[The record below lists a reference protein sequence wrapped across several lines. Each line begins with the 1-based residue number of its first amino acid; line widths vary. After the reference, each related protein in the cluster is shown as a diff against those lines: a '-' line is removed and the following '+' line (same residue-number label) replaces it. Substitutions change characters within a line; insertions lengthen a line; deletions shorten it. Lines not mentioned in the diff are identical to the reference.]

1 MTAELDLDGTST
13 EKLVYELRQV
23 LRAEQEE
30 QEAKDRYDGYDWG
43 YHGFQWFE
51 ASRKAGESFRA
62 ALDEAID
69 ARVRAVLA
77 EVSLQTPSNGNA

>member
-1 MTAELDLDGTST
+1 MST
-13 EKLVYELRQV
+13 EKLVGELRQV

-30 QEAKDRYDGYDWG
+30 QEAKDRYTGYEWG

-51 ASRKAGESFRA
+51 ASRKAGEEFHA

-69 ARVRAVLA
+69 ARVRAALERFGLVA
-77 EVSLQTPSNGNA
+77 ESDPR